1 MAVGAG
7 LDAIQHHS
15 RQRRHLMHLARR
27 KDDGV
32 TGDQPALDPSV
43 VEQAASG
50 DHVID
55 LVGAGMA
62 MDR

>member
-1 MAVGAG
+1 VAVGAG
-7 LDAIQHHS
+7 LDAIQHHPG
-15 RQRRHLMHLARR
+15 QRRHLVHLARG
-27 KDDGV
+27 KNDGV
-32 TGDQPALDPSV
+32 TGDQPPLDPSV